1 MVAGSALLSLND
13 ALLKW
18 LATDL
23 PVGQILFVR
32 GCFALSLIALL
43 AWHLGRRA
51 RLRIINFPA
60 QIARALLTVASTFA
74 FITGLRYMPLA
85 EAIAIAFAGP
95 LFVTLL
101 AALLLREQVGW
112 RRWSAVVVGFCG
124 VLIMLRPAG
133 GALNWAVLLPLG
145 ASFGGALRD
154 IITRK
159 MSFTESSVATLG
171 FTTLIVTLA
180 GLCTLPIG
188 WQPLREFDIGLLALG
203 SIVVTSAHFLL
214 IETFRLAEASLVAPF
229 KYLSIVW
236 GTLYGFLIW
245 GDVPGFW
252 VWLGSALLIG
262 SGLYIFYREARH
274 S

>member
-18 LATDL
+18 LAADL
-23 PVGQILFVR
+23 PVGQLLFVR
-32 GCFALSLIALL
+32 GCFALSLITLL
-43 AWHLGRRA
+43 AWRGRA
-51 RLRIINFPA
+51 SLRIINFPA
-60 QIARALLTVASTFA
+60 QTARALLTVASTFA

-112 RRWSAVVVGFCG
+112 RRWSAVALGFCG
-124 VLIMLRPAG
+124 VLIMLRPG
-133 GALNWAVLLPLG
+133 GEALNWAAFLPLS
-145 ASFGGALRD
+145 ASLGGALRD

-159 MSFTESSVATLG
+159 MSVTESTFATLAY
-171 FTTLIVTLA
+171 TTLAVTLA
-180 GLCTLPIG
+180 GLCTLPLG
-188 WQPLREFDIGLLALG
+188 WPALQNSDIALLAG
-203 SIVVTSAHFLL
+203 ASILVASAHFLL

-245 GDVPGFW
+245 GDVPGVW
-252 VWLGSALLIG
+252 VWLGSALLIS
-262 SGLYIFYREARH
+262 SGLYIFYREARR
-274 S
+274 

>member
-1 MVAGSALLSLND
+1 MIAGSALLTFND

-23 PVGQILFVR
+23 PVGQLLFVR
-32 GCFALSLIALL
+32 GCFALSLMAVL
-43 AWHLGRRA
+43 AWRLGHQ
-51 RLRIINFPA
+51 LRILNFPA
-60 QIARALLTVASTFA
+60 QISRALLTVISTFA

-101 AALLLREQVGW
+101 AAFLLKEQVGW

-124 VLIMLRPAG
+124 VLIILRPGG
-133 GALNWAVLLPLG
+133 GALNWAVFLPLS
-145 ASFGGALRD
+145 ASLGGALRD

-159 MSFTESSVATLG
+159 MSVTESSFATLA
-171 FTTLIVTLA
+171 FTTLAVTLA
-180 GLCTLPIG
+180 GLCTVPLG
-188 WQPLREFDIGLLALG
+188 WQPLLVKEVALLALASVLVAG
-203 SIVVTSAHFLL
+203 AHFLL

-236 GTLYGFLIW
+236 GTLYGILIW
-245 GDVPGFW
+245 GEFPDPW
-252 VWLGSALLIG
+252 VWAGSALLIG
-262 SGLYIFYREARH
+262 SGWYIFYREARNR
-274 S
+274 

>member
-1 MVAGSALLSLND
+1 MVAGSALISLND

-23 PVGQILFVR
+23 PVGQLLFVR
-32 GCFALSLIALL
+32 GCFALGLMALV
-43 AWHLGRRA
+43 AWRV
-51 RLRIINFPA
+51 RLRFRIINIPA
-60 QIARALLTVASTFA
+60 QTARALLTVASTFA

-112 RRWSAVVVGFCG
+112 RRWSAVAVGFCG
-124 VLIMLRPAG
+124 VLIILRPG
-133 GALNWAVLLPLG
+133 DNTLNWAALFPLG
-145 ASFGGALRD
+145 SSLGGALRD

-159 MSFTESSVATLG
+159 MSTTESSFSTLV
-171 FTTLIVTLA
+171 FTTLVVTTS
-180 GLCTLPIG
+180 GLCTLPFG
-188 WQPLREFDIGLLALG
+188 WPALQQADIALLACASLL
-203 SIVVTSAHFLL
+203 VASAHFLL

-236 GTLYGFLIW
+236 GTLYGVLIW
-245 GDVPGFW
+245 GELPGVW
-252 VWLGSALLIG
+252 VWLGSALLIS

-274 S
+274 KSA